1 MSANGISHLPLK
13 RQRQNAKLA
22 QAAVDRAADG
32 RRSTLVLSQLPTVY
46 ATNTN
51 TTSLVVDNPNVGGL
65 VLGRPWTS

>member
-1 MSANGISHLPLK
+1 MSANGIAHLTLK
-13 RQRQNAKLA
+13 RSRQNAKLA
-22 QAAVDRAADG
+22 LAAADRAADG

-51 TTSLVVDNPNVGGL
+51 STSLVVDNPNIGGL